1 MTEKNIEKVHC
12 ATMIMNQLDN
22 LLTSF
27 VAKAKEE
34 EISDD
39 DLKAVLDEFPDFPEE
54 ILIILAQW
62 SLETL
67 TISLGL
73 SGKIKDKK

>member
-12 ATMIMNQLDN
+12 ATMVMNHLDN

-27 VAKAKEE
+27 VAKAREE
-34 EISDD
+34 EISEEE
-39 DLKAVLDEFPDFPEE
+39 LRAVLDEFPDFPEE
-54 ILIILAQW
+54 ILTILAQW

-73 SGKIKDKK
+73 SGKIKDKE

>member
-1 MTEKNIEKVHC
+1 MTEMNIEKVHC
-12 ATMIMNQLDN
+12 ATMVMNQLDN

-27 VAKAKEE
+27 VTKAREE
-34 EISDD
+34 EIADE
-39 DLKAVLDEFPDFPEE
+39 DLKAVLNEFPDFPEE
-54 ILIILAQW
+54 ILTILAQW

-73 SGKIKDKK
+73 SGKFKYKE

>member
-12 ATMIMNQLDN
+12 ATMVINHLDN

-27 VAKAKEE
+27 VTKAREE
-34 EISDD
+34 EIDD
-39 DLKAVLDEFPDFPEE
+39 EDLKAVLEEFPDFPEE
-54 ILIILAQW
+54 ILTILAQW

-73 SGKIKDKK
+73 SGKIKDKE

>member
-12 ATMIMNQLDN
+12 ATMVMNQLDN

-27 VAKAKEE
+27 VSKAREE
-34 EISDD
+34 EIPEEE
-39 DLKAVLDEFPDFPEE
+39 LKAVLDEFPDFPEE
-54 ILIILAQW
+54 ILTILAQW

-73 SGKIKDKK
+73 SGKLKDKE

>member
-1 MTEKNIEKVHC
+1 MTKQNIEKIHY

-27 VAKAKEE
+27 VTKAKEE
-34 EISDD
+34 EIPEEEVQI
-39 DLKAVLDEFPDFPEE
+39 VLEEFPDFPEE
-54 ILIILAQW
+54 ILTILAQW

-67 TISLGL
+67 AISLGL
-73 SGKIKDKK
+73 SGKLKDKE

>member
-1 MTEKNIEKVHC
+1 MTKQNIEKIHC
-12 ATMIMNQLDN
+12 ATMIMNQLDT

-27 VAKAKEE
+27 IAKTKEE
-34 EISDD
+34 DIPDE
-39 DLKAVLDEFPDFPEE
+39 DLQAVLEEFPDFPEE
-54 ILIILAQW
+54 ILTILAQW

-73 SGKIKDKK
+73 SGKLKDKE

>member
-12 ATMIMNQLDN
+12 ATMVMNQLDN

-27 VAKAKEE
+27 VTKAREE
-34 EISDD
+34 EIADE
-39 DLKAVLDEFPDFPEE
+39 DLKAVLNEFPDFPEE
-54 ILIILAQW
+54 ILTILAQW

-73 SGKIKDKK
+73 SGKFKDKE

>member
-1 MTEKNIEKVHC
+1 MTKQNIEKIHY

-27 VAKAKEE
+27 VTKAEAEEIPEE
-34 EISDD
+34 EVQI
-39 DLKAVLDEFPDFPEE
+39 VLEEFPDFPEE
-54 ILIILAQW
+54 ILTILAQW

-67 TISLGL
+67 AISLGL
-73 SGKIKDKK
+73 SDKIKDKE

>member
-1 MTEKNIEKVHC
+1 MTEKNIKKVHC
-12 ATMIMNQLDN
+12 ATMVMNQLDN

-27 VAKAKEE
+27 VTKAREE
-34 EISDD
+34 EIADE
-39 DLKAVLDEFPDFPEE
+39 DLKAVLNEFPDFPEE
-54 ILIILAQW
+54 ILTILAQW

-73 SGKIKDKK
+73 SGKFKDKE